1 VSECISDK
9 NTNTPVLVDKR
20 IWQHTLYYFPC
31 TNFVDN
37 FLLIKGGTW
46 EFVLVEGKWFVLN
59 EIIISIIFL
68 EV

>member
-1 VSECISDK
+1 
-9 NTNTPVLVDKR
+9 
-20 IWQHTLYYFPC
+20 
-31 TNFVDN
+31 VDN
-37 FLLIKGGTW
+37 FLIKGGTW